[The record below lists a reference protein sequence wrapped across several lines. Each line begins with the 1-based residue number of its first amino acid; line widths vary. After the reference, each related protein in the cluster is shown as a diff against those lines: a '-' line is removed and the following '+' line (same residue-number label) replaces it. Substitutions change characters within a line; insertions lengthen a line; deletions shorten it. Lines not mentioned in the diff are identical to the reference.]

1 MSVLPRED
9 HTVASSPELS
19 VVIPVFNGAAT
30 VGRVVRAI
38 LQTFPEEKVEI
49 VLVNDG
55 STDDSA
61 LTCSGLVK
69 KFQPQVQYIEL
80 DGNHGEHNA
89 VLAGLHHTKG
99 DWVAVMDDDGQNTAT
114 ALKQLYNHAQT
125 ANVDVVYCC
134 YKQRKHSL
142 FRRLGSLAA
151 QRTAQF
157 ILGTPPEVYL
167 SSFKIMRQSLAQA
180 VVHDAPANPYIDGL
194 VFQEKPK
201 WDTVSVEHE
210 DRLSGQSSYTLRR
223 LISLWLNIFITADRT
238 ETLRKVRSVRAV
250 AILILAGL
258 AAFWLPWTLALAAV
272 HPRVSL
278 GLLIA
283 EAWVCGWCGWV
294 LVELTK
300 KMEEELGG
308 AEPFTISRQ
317 LGQEPKSES
326 DY

>member
-38 LQTFPEEKVEI
+38 LQTFPEERVEI
-49 VLVNDG
+49 ILVNDG

-69 KFQPQVQYIEL
+69 KFQPQVRYLEL

-167 SSFKIMRQSLAQA
+167 SSFKIMKQSLAQA
-180 VVHDAPANPYIDGL
+180 VVHD
-194 VFQEKPK
+194 
-201 WDTVSVEHE
+201 
-210 DRLSGQSSYTLRR
+210 
-223 LISLWLNIFITADRT
+223 
-238 ETLRKVRSVRAV
+238 
-250 AILILAGL
+250 
-258 AAFWLPWTLALAAV
+258 
-272 HPRVSL
+272 
-278 GLLIA
+278 
-283 EAWVCGWCGWV
+283 
-294 LVELTK
+294 
-300 KMEEELGG
+300 
-308 AEPFTISRQ
+308 
-317 LGQEPKSES
+317 
-326 DY
+326 